1 MDLDMQS
8 SSLDR
13 DLGWG
18 RGVQRKGV
26 SLSSI
31 RAKQTS
37 NDTDEVKGKEV
48 GNEDTQHLRSSLR

>member
-1 MDLDMQS
+1 MQS